1 MNKKSPNQYFK
12 AIACVNHDPK
22 AIASHFANYP
32 GAFHITEDIRT
43 LTFSPPVEHIKK

>member
-1 MNKKSPNQYFK
+1 MKKEYCWNAGSGHIELFISEEV
-12 AIACVNHDPK
+12 AHLC
-22 AIASHFANYP
+22 SHP